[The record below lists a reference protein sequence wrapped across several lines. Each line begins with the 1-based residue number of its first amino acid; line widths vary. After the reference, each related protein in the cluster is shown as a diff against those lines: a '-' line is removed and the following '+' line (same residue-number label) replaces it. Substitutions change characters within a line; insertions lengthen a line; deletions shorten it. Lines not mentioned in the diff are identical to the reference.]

1 MKLEV
6 VRVNE
11 DGSADATVEFGPGE
25 LEAFARIGIIASL
38 EAAVKSEKAKAPNLD
53 WPPAEDETLQDE
65 P

>member
-6 VRVNE
+6 VKVNE
-11 DGSADATVEFGPGE
+11 DGSADATVEFEAGE
-25 LEAFARIGIIASL
+25 IEAFARLGIIAAL

-53 WPPAEDETLQDE
+53 WPSVDDETVQDE